1 MLVLV
6 TRGMAFDFSCHV
18 SSYFNPNPNK
28 PIKNTCPV
36 TQEHLHAARLCHLVY
51 DDEYLHKSER
61 FVDSPS
67 TDVQC
72 SMSVDDL
79 DASKLYVVFR
89 GSDDSTDWSHN
100 FDMNLVPYPSKS
112 RKQLHA
118 GFLVQWLSVR
128 EEVHSKVAEMIQLGN
143 ESGSPIQSIVFTG
156 HSAGSPPACLCAL
169 EIEALENIEARV
181 VTFGSPRFSNEAFK
195 DSFEASLGIQKCT
208 RFVLDRDLVTR
219 FPLNFSN
226 GYRHVGSPL
235 QLRDGHILE
244 RDTTNFETFRWFV
257 LGLPRFDFGVRD
269 HDISNYVEKIENCV
283 NGKIEN

>member
-1 MLVLV
+1 MLVLL

-28 PIKNTCPV
+28 LNEKSVIKNTCPV

-51 DDEYLHKSER
+51 DDEYLYNSER

-72 SMSVDDL
+72 SMSVDDC
-79 DASKLYVVFR
+79 KLYVVFR

-100 FDMNLVPYPSKS
+100 FDMNLVSYPSKS
-112 RKQLHA
+112 NKQVHT

-128 EEVHSKVAEMIQLGN
+128 EEVTTKIAEMIDLSH
-143 ESGSPIQSIVFTG
+143 ESGTPIQTVVFTG

-169 EIEALENIEARV
+169 ESLENIEVRV
-181 VTFGSPRFSNEAFK
+181 VTFGSPRFSNQAFK
-195 DSFEASLGIQKCT
+195 DYFEALPGIQKCT

-219 FPLNFSN
+219 FPINFFN

-235 QLRDGHILE
+235 QLRDGRILE
-244 RDTTNFETFRWFV
+244 RDTTNFETFQWFV

-269 HDISNYVEKIENCV
+269 HDISNYVKKIESCV
-283 NGKIEN
+283 NRHV